1 MKFWRE
7 HASLRL
13 VIMIVFFAAGLGLVI
28 GGWTMTGEAAGL
40 LLMLAGLVLL
50 LTTLLVYNK
59 GFE

>member
-7 HASLRL
+7 HAGRRL

-28 GGWTMTGEAAGL
+28 SGWTMTGEAAGL

>member
-7 HASLRL
+7 HAGLRL

-50 LTTLLVYNK
+50 LTTPLVYNK

>member
-7 HASLRL
+7 HAGLWL

>member
-7 HASLRL
+7 HAGLRL

-40 LLMLAGLVLL
+40 LLMLAHGKRKL
-50 LTTLLVYNK
+50 
-59 GFE
+59 FI